1 MNRPCYAINKVL
13 NVKALLPLFTRN
25 RKVYPSDEV
34 PPVTASSNVHW
45 GPLKLHKL
53 YLPFHIP
60 TLEQDRYKGNPPWQG
75 MHKGPTEQQIKF
87 YYKIKL
93 TRIDMKQKT

>member
-1 MNRPCYAINKVL
+1 MNRPSNGINKVL

-25 RKVYPSDEV
+25 RKV

-45 GPLKLHKL
+45 RPLKLPKL

-60 TLEQDRYKGNPPWQG
+60 TLEQDRYKGTPPG
-75 MHKGPTEQQIKF
+75 KGSIKALRSNRLYF
-87 YYKIKL
+87 ITK
-93 TRIDMKQKT
+93 

>member
-1 MNRPCYAINKVL
+1 MNKVL
-13 NVKALLPLFTRN
+13 NVKAFLPLFTRN

-60 TLEQDRYKGNPPWQG
+60 TLEQDRYKGNPPLAREAQRPYG
-75 MHKGPTEQQIKF
+75 ATDCIF
-87 YYKIKL
+87 YKIKL
-93 TRIDMKQKT
+93 TRIDMKQKTLAF